1 MPHSRWHSSVK
12 PLVEFCCRRGNLGY
26 TEAPAARAEQG
37 QMAQRRVQTNTP
49 PGYRKEIPV
58 DATLNH
64 HDITLTLSGRID
76 GLWEDD
82 GALVLEEIKSTYFH
96 DDTLPEPLFQVHQAQ
111 ALCYVAMLPEAQ
123 RYPSVRVRVTYFQ
136 LKDEACFYRESTFTL
151 ESIHALFQQ
160 WTSDYCAWLALV
172 AQHRQQRDAWA
183 AALSFPFAYYRRGQR
198 LLAVT
203 AWRYARDKRVALLEA
218 PTGAGKTIS
227 FLFPALKRFSEA
239 PALRLFYLTA
249 KTSGQRAV
257 QQTLQRF
264 PDDQALLSV
273 YLTAKTQLCP
283 CFKNTTGN
291 TANTNSMVESPTVN
305 ADQCKRCIGYF
316 DRRREALEFALKLGH
331 LDNAALTSI
340 SDNYQ
345 VCPHQLALDLCQW
358 ADLVIGDFNYL
369 FDPFTRQSLDDA
381 FDEHSLLLIDE
392 AHNLP
397 ERARS
402 MYTCSVTAIQL
413 DALLAM
419 KPPADVRKPVRAL
432 LKQLQTPL
440 TANDK
445 NLADNDVPAAL
456 ANTLQSTLEALRTWM
471 DDAHAPLLA
480 PLSASQIDPR
490 FETWMAMFALQR
502 AFEHWG
508 DHYCLMYADSHSPA
522 QVTAYCLDPGVFLVE
537 RWLQSAGALLFSGT
551 LQPAHWYSQSLGLQR
566 LPTERRGEDIAIEHA
581 LENTEVRAALLAL
594 PMQYQA
600 RQQSLPVAVA
610 YIIAMLTTK
619 PGRYLIAA
627 ASFEI
632 LGQLQEALVANVP
645 AYRWS
650 IQTSDSS
657 AAERHTFL
665 TTFVEAEHSAAL
677 VITGG
682 VFAEGID
689 LADTPLQ
696 GVVQVG
702 LPIPPP
708 SEERKRLQ
716 HYNQVHF
723 NQGFEYTYSFPAIA
737 RTLQT
742 CGRLLRKDGDNGCLL
757 LIDARFLRSPYADFL
772 PTHWHTQRVRNTAEL
787 IEFIA
792 ASSAR

>member
-49 PGYRKEIPV
+49 PGYRKEVPV
-58 DATLNH
+58 DVTLSH
-64 HDITLTLSGRID
+64 HGITLTLSGRID

-96 DDTLPEPLFQVHQAQ
+96 NDTLPEPLFQVHQAQ

-136 LKDEACFYRESTFTL
+136 LKDEVCFYRESTFSL
-151 ESIHALFQQ
+151 ASIHVLFQQ
-160 WTSDYCAWLALV
+160 WTSDYCAWLALI

-183 AALSFPFAYYRRGQR
+183 AALNFPFEHYRRGQR
-198 LLAVT
+198 MLAVT
-203 AWRYARDKRVALLEA
+203 AWRYARDKKVALLEA

-227 FLFPALKRFSEA
+227 FLFPALKRFSED

-264 PDDQALLSV
+264 PAGQELLSV

-283 CFKNTTGN
+283 CLKSATTERMS
-291 TANTNSMVESPTVN
+291 TTN
-305 ADQCKRCIGYF
+305 ALQCERCIGYY
-316 DRRREALEFALKLGH
+316 DRRRNALESALSQGH
-331 LDNAALTSI
+331 LDNTTLTSI
-340 SDNYQ
+340 SDDFQ
-345 VCPHQLALDLCQW
+345 VCPHQLALDLCPW
-358 ADLVIGDFNYL
+358 ADLVVGDFNYL

-381 FDEHSLLLIDE
+381 FDEHSVLLIDE

-402 MYTCSVTAIQL
+402 MFTCNLTAEQL

-440 TANDK
+440 SAEDK
-445 NLADNDVPAAL
+445 NPAHNDVPASL
-456 ANTLQSTLEALRTWM
+456 ANTLQSALESLRTWM
-471 DDAHAPLLA
+471 DDTQAPLIA
-480 PLSASQIDPR
+480 AATTSQIDPR
-490 FETWMAMFALQR
+490 FETWMGMFALQR

-508 DHYCLMYADSHSPA
+508 DHYCLMYAEPQEPA

-566 LPTERRGEDIAIEHA
+566 LPTERRGDDIAIEHA

-594 PMQYQA
+594 PMQYHA
-600 RQQSLPVAVA
+600 RLQSLPVAVTHIVA
-610 YIIAMLTTK
+610 LLKTK

-632 LGQLQEALVANVP
+632 LGQLQGALIDHLP

-657 AAERHTFL
+657 ANERQHFL
-665 TTFVEAEHSAAL
+665 TSFVEAEHSAAL

-716 HYNQVHF
+716 HYHQVHF

-757 LIDARFLRSPYADFL
+757 LIDARFLRSPYSDFL
-772 PTHWHTQRVRNTAEL
+772 PSHWCTQRVRNTTEL
-787 IEFIA
+787 IEFISA
-792 ASSAR
+792 ASAP